1 MADTSVTNDATNS
14 SLQGIYDSNFS
25 HVGLDTSVAYFP
37 KVQFGTYG
45 SYLGYDYLN
54 LVYSFNARDASA
66 CYAFL
71 INSTEI
77 MRMISSGNVGIG
89 TTAPTALL
97 NIKAGTATAHTQPLQ
112 FTPTGAVLLTT
123 PELGSVEVDST
134 SLYYTAVGTL
144 RENIHF
150 GSKGSRTLTA
160 GTTST
165 ITDAIAKTTSIIII
179 QPTSAAIT
187 LLGVYVSTKNNGSF
201 VLTHG
206 VAAGTES
213 FDWVIIN

>member
-1 MADTSVTNDATNS
+1 MANTGAIFSDMPNGINIGTNNSSQVSIWTNNLERVRVDAT
-14 SLQGIYDSNFS
+14 
-25 HVGLDTSVAYFP
+25 T
-37 KVQFGTYG
+37 
-45 SYLGYDYLN
+45 
-54 LVYSFNARDASA
+54 
-66 CYAFL
+66 
-71 INSTEI
+71 
-77 MRMISSGNVGIG
+77 GNVGIG

-97 NIKAGTATAHTQPLQ
+97 NIKAGTATAHTQPLK

-150 GSKGSRTLTA
+150 GSKGSGTLTA

-165 ITDAIAKTTSIIII
+165 ITAAIAKTTSIIII